1 MDATPILTSGPVIAV
16 HALSALG
23 ATLLGTIV
31 LFLRKG
37 TRLHKFLGR
46 IWVAIMA
53 LVALSSFLITEMRMF
68 GPYSL
73 IHALSIFTLFALAG
87 GVLAIRRGNVIAHR
101 SSMISL
107 YVFALL
113 LTGAEAEAAAAD
125 RGHDLDTDY
134 FIVNDST
141 TTRTVIVP
149 GDADVQVLAGG
160 GAELTGTNVA
170 DFEADRN
177 PERGVWITIAD
188 GLVTAIEEQYLP

>member
-46 IWVAIMA
+46 TWVAIMA

-113 LTGAEAEAAAAD
+113 LTGAFTLLPGRRMHA
-125 RGHDLDTDY
+125 
-134 FIVNDST
+134 
-141 TTRTVIVP
+141 VI
-149 GDADVQVLAGG
+149 
-160 GAELTGTNVA
+160 
-170 DFEADRN
+170 F
-177 PERGVWITIAD
+177 AD
-188 GLVTAIEEQYLP
+188 GGQMAGLVATAIAVVIGAALLARRRLIRA